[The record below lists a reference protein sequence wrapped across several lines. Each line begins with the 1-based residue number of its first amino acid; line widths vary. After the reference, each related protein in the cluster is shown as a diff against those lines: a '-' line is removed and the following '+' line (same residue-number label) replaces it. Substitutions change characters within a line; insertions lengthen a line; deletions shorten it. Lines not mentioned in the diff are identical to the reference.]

1 MTNQLAM
8 VEGKLV
14 VTRGELGEIGD
25 GVKGTLMTMRTKS
38 RTEVPNDYV
47 THLKL
52 TRHSMLTILELK

>member
-1 MTNQLAM
+1 MTNELAM

-14 VTRGELGEIGD
+14 VTRGELGEIRD
-25 GVKGTLMTMRTKS
+25 RVEGTLMTMRTKS
-38 RTEVPNDYV
+38 CTKVPNDYV